1 MIETL
6 ILYFLFP
13 LAIAF
18 NIILLWYIRK
28 LLIIIE
34 DNSIELK
41 ERFNTFHEFLDE
53 TYKMDLFFGEPRL
66 KELLSMIKDFDE
78 WATEFEGRI
87 ITEISI
93 SDTSESQQTPKP
105 LNCFIFY

>member
-6 ILYFLFP
+6 IIYLLFP
-13 LAIAF
+13 LAIIF
-18 NIILLWYIRK
+18 NAVLLWYIRK
-28 LLIIIE
+28 LLNIIE

-66 KELLSMIKDFDE
+66 KELLSVIKDFDE
-78 WATEFEGRI
+78 WASEFEGRI
-87 ITEISI
+87 ITEKENN
-93 SDTSESQQTPKP
+93 DD
-105 LNCFIFY
+105 

>member
-6 ILYFLFP
+6 IIYLLFP
-13 LAIAF
+13 LAIIF
-18 NIILLWYIRK
+18 NAVLLWYIKK
-28 LLIIIE
+28 LLNIIE

-66 KELLSMIKDFDE
+66 KELLSVIKDFDE
-78 WATEFEGRI
+78 WASDFEGRI
-87 ITEISI
+87 ITEKENN
-93 SDTSESQQTPKP
+93 DD
-105 LNCFIFY
+105 

>member
-1 MIETL
+1 MIEALL
-6 ILYFLFP
+6 IYLLLP

-18 NIILLWYIRK
+18 NVVLLWYIKK
-28 LLIIIE
+28 LLVTIE
-34 DNSIELK
+34 DNSIEMK

-78 WATEFEGRI
+78 WASDFEERV
-87 ITEISI
+87 ITEKENN
-93 SDTSESQQTPKP
+93 DD
-105 LNCFIFY
+105 

>member
-1 MIETL
+1 MIEALL
-6 ILYFLFP
+6 IYLLLP

-18 NIILLWYIRK
+18 NVVLLWYIKK
-28 LLIIIE
+28 LLVTIE
-34 DNSIELK
+34 DNSIEMK

-78 WATEFEGRI
+78 WASDFEGRV
-87 ITEISI
+87 ITEKENN
-93 SDTSESQQTPKP
+93 DD
-105 LNCFIFY
+105 

>member
-6 ILYFLFP
+6 IIYLLFP
-13 LAIAF
+13 LAIIF
-18 NIILLWYIRK
+18 NAILLWYIKK
-28 LLIIIE
+28 LLNIIE
-34 DNSIELK
+34 DNSVELK

-66 KELLSMIKDFDE
+66 KELLSIIKDFDE

-87 ITEISI
+87 IAEKENN
-93 SDTSESQQTPKP
+93 DD
-105 LNCFIFY
+105 

>member
-6 ILYFLFP
+6 IIYLLFP
-13 LAIAF
+13 LAIIF
-18 NIILLWYIRK
+18 NAVLLWYIRK
-28 LLIIIE
+28 LLNIIE
-34 DNSIELK
+34 DNSVELK

-66 KELLSMIKDFDE
+66 KELLSIIKDFDE

-87 ITEISI
+87 IAEKENN
-93 SDTSESQQTPKP
+93 DD
-105 LNCFIFY
+105 